1 MYNYSKIFW
10 RKLFKENLCCIDKNM
25 NYIEQKIT
33 RKNKLLQKKKQVW
46 NNSLKKIHEEKMKHF
61 DDLQTVIL
69 DQKLQELEKTNDAST
84 KEILKK
90 EIYAIKNRDEEL
102 TYYFNAIKLV
112 QEYFSLTE
120 DDCPEEIKL
129 DSEGLI
135 SRESR
140 KTEIIREYF
149 TAVGLST
156 PEEYK
161 PNLYTNANNCKSCGG
176 KNTMESHHDSFSCTN
191 CGSVSNNSIIT
202 NEEIS
207 YSDKQDYEYVPV
219 IDYKRINYFVESLNQ
234 IQAKEHTAIPQ
245 ELIDTVLIELKK
257 EKIKDVSKIN
267 NFLIRR
273 LLKKTGYSKYYEHI
287 PYIINNINGLPPI
300 NIPPPIEEKL
310 KFMFNETQELW
321 VKHKPKNRNNF
332 FSYPYTINKFCELLG
347 LDEYR
352 PYFPL
357 LKSRDKLYKQDI
369 IWKKIMNELAS
380 KPVNPVLEGLVWRF
394 IPSV

>member
-1 MYNYSKIFW
+1 
-10 RKLFKENLCCIDKNM
+10 M
-25 NYIEQKIT
+25 NFIEQKIT
-33 RKNKLLQKKKQVW
+33 RKNKLLQKKKKVW

-61 DDLQTVIL
+61 EDLQTTIL
-69 DQKLQELEKTNDAST
+69 DKKRKELEKATDSCT
-84 KEILKK
+84 KELLKK
-90 EIYAIKNRDEEL
+90 EIYNIVNREEEI

-120 DDCPEEIKL
+120 NDRPEEIKL

-135 SRESR
+135 SGESR
-140 KTEIIREYF
+140 KTEIIREYYIAIGF
-149 TAVGLST
+149 PM

-161 PNLYTNANNCKSCGG
+161 PNLYTNSNNCKFCGG
-176 KNTMESHHDSFSCTN
+176 KDTIESHHDGLSCSS
-191 CGSVSNNSIIT
+191 CSMVVSDAIIT
-202 NEEIS
+202 NEEMS
-207 YSDKQDYEYVPV
+207 YNDKQEHEYTPI
-219 IDYKRINYFVESLNQ
+219 IDYKRINYFTESLNQ
-234 IQAKEHTAIPQ
+234 IQAKEHTDIPQ
-245 ELIDTVLIELKK
+245 ELLDTVLIELKK
-257 EKIKDVSKIN
+257 EKIKDISKITN
-267 NFLIRR
+267 PLLRR

-300 NIPPPIEEKL
+300 DIPPPIEEKL
-310 KFMFNETQELW
+310 KCMFNETQDLW
-321 VKHKPKNRNNF
+321 VKHKPKDRNNF

-369 IWKKIMNELAS
+369 IWKKIMNDLAN
-380 KPVNPVLEGLVWRF
+380 KPVNPILEGLVWRF